1 MGFINTAISAAS
13 AASADIFA
21 SISSRSKPENF
32 DSTEN
37 YIAHLQKEVELT
49 SKEKEKLHNNSGKK
63 RATYRSGSTN
73 PSTKEV
79 NNTLKSDL
87 AGVTSET
94 LPDLAKLNQM
104 LEPSEF
110 VVYTR
115 HLQSA
120 GLSISDF
127 SRYLHN
133 ASQDAGIDE
142 KVRQALA
149 EAMREM
155 NPNISDADV
164 ERKLNKMRV
173 KD

>member
-1 MGFINTAISAAS
+1 
-13 AASADIFA
+13 
-21 SISSRSKPENF
+21 
-32 DSTEN
+32 
-37 YIAHLQKEVELT
+37 
-49 SKEKEKLHNNSGKK
+49 
-63 RATYRSGSTN
+63 
-73 PSTKEV
+73 
-79 NNTLKSDL
+79 
-87 AGVTSET
+87 
-94 LPDLAKLNQM
+94 M

-120 GLSISDF
+120 GLSIRDF